1 MPFLCNKKSCT
12 DHWQSGHIFLYFY
25 YWAFMKSSL
34 RRKQVD
40 PARLLVPLHGA
51 GTARGSKASQRFYP
65 RKPIGGV
72 GHLYPGHPTLRF
84 PLVVAAGWEC
94 NAFRRKIGKEVSTL
108 VSWNGHAGE
117 LQVFIIGSVQHK
129 LPMPERKERTG
140 CCSPWRFACT
150 LGSQTINTTQ
160 LYMPKAQCAD
170 HNVEREYVSSLSI
183 YIYINC
189 TVALWIDS
197 VHRIDPCKR
206 LNLLVEHIISDSICK
221 KERLETV
228 KPGGDLHIEAGK
240 LSWVLTWRIA
250 GTFLKHCY
258 SFG

>member
-1 MPFLCNKKSCT
+1 MSKQKIHSASIKFRKNCRTRGTEVAGPYLYNPTPRYNGHFQMPFLCNKKSCT

-51 GTARGSKASQRFYP
+51 GTARGSKASRFYP

-117 LQVFIIGSVQHK
+117 L
-129 LPMPERKERTG
+129 
-140 CCSPWRFACT
+140 
-150 LGSQTINTTQ
+150 
-160 LYMPKAQCAD
+160 
-170 HNVEREYVSSLSI
+170 
-183 YIYINC
+183 
-189 TVALWIDS
+189 S
-197 VHRIDPCKR
+197 VHNRKCAAQTP
-206 LNLLVEHIISDSICK
+206 N
-221 KERLETV
+221 
-228 KPGGDLHIEAGK
+228 A
-240 LSWVLTWRIA
+240 WA
-250 GTFLKHCY
+250 
-258 SFG
+258 